1 MPEIAEVAKFAD
13 AIRAII
19 ARSGYSALTGIDL
32 IGGKYMSYHI
42 QSTDPTL
49 IIGNENESPKWI
61 NKIKNPKTGRLI
73 NIKESDYP
81 RGEYRPCLDN
91 LDEINQLCASGPLQI
106 ISVNTRGKFCW
117 IELEKDWFISMT
129 FGMSGTIQYS
139 LDKHSHI
146 CFHLQSD
153 PLIKS
158 TLASAFYFADSRRF
172 GSVTISQDRSI
183 LDGKLAALG
192 VDLLTDPDFSDPTI
206 FRKYHGNICKVL
218 MDQKGPIA
226 GIGNYLK
233 AEILYQCG
241 INPWAHIEDL
251 TDNHLQL
258 LLTATKTIMLN
269 AFNSQGA
276 TLYTYSA
283 ADKIKGEFQHQLK
296 IYGKSKDPLGNTV
309 QLINESISSDHRTT
323 HYVPEIQKI
332 GNHRDPVAN
341 VAILHSEPMPV
352 PKLKI
357 KLQTKSI
364 N

>member
-13 AIRAII
+13 SIRAII
-19 ARSGYSALTGIDL
+19 ARSGHSALTGIDL
-32 IGGKYMSYHI
+32 IAGKYMSYHI
-42 QSTDPTL
+42 QSNEIESSPPIPT
-49 IIGNENESPKWI
+49 WI

-73 NIKESDYP
+73 NIKESEYP
-81 RGEYRPCLDN
+81 NGQYRPCLDN
-91 LDEINQLCASGPLQI
+91 LDEINRLCASDPLQI

-117 IELEKDWFISMT
+117 IELEKNWFIAMT

-153 PLIKS
+153 S
-158 TLASAFYFADSRRF
+158 DSDSDSAFYFADSRRF

-183 LDGKLAALG
+183 LDDKLSALG
-192 VDLLTDPDFSDPTI
+192 VDLLTDPDFNDPTI
-206 FRKYHGNICKVL
+206 FRKHHGNICKVL

-241 INPWAHIEDL
+241 INPWAHIDDL
-251 TDNHLQL
+251 TDEHLQL
-258 LLTATKTIMLN
+258 LLTTTKAIMLN

-276 TLYTYSA
+276 TLYTYSS

-309 QLINESISSDHRTT
+309 QLINESISPDHRTT
-323 HYVPEIQKI
+323 HYVPEIQTI
-332 GNHRDPVAN
+332 GNHRDAYEGVN
-341 VAILHSEPMPV
+341 SDKVILQSDPIPV

-357 KLQTKSI
+357 KLIQKKQ
-364 N
+364 